1 MKKHLLATVAA
12 AALLAAAPAYA
23 QLPPPPAQDDLS
35 DPGAQH
41 LAAIGGGIDDPDVG
55 SHNRLGLPHEQRG

>member
-23 QLPPPPAQDDLS
+23 QLPPPAKDDLS
-35 DPGAQH
+35 DPSAQH
-41 LAAIGGGIDDPDVG
+41 LAAVGGG
-55 SHNRLGLPHEQRG
+55 R